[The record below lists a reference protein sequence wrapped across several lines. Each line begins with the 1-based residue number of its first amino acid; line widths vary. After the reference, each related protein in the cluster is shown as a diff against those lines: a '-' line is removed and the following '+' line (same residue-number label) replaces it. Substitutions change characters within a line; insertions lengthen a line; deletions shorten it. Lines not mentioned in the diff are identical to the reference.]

1 MIFNNPADICDFY
14 IEKMIKNGDIV
25 VDATV
30 GNGNDT
36 LKLSNAVGENG
47 KVYGFDIQKSAIE
60 SAKKQKYKYDNV
72 LFLNKSHDEIEQYV
86 SEEVKAIFFNL
97 GYLPGGDHKISTK
110 SETTLPAIE
119 KSISL
124 ISPGGIVLLVI
135 YRGGD
140 TGFSESESVI
150 EYLKN
155 IDYKKYNVLFYD
167 YINRPKNPP
176 MVAVIQKKIS

>member
-14 IEKMIKNGDIV
+14 VENLIKDGDVV

-36 LKLSNAVGENG
+36 LKLSNAVGKGG
-47 KVYGFDIQKSAIE
+47 KVYGFDIQSEAIE
-60 SAKKQKYKYDNV
+60 SAQKQKYKYDNV
-72 LFLNKSHDEIEQYV
+72 IFLNKSHDEIEEYV
-86 SEEVKAIFFNL
+86 SEEVRAVFFNL
-97 GYLPGGDHKISTK
+97 GYLPGGDHNISTK

-119 KSISL
+119 KSMSL
-124 ISPGGIVLLVI
+124 LIPGGIVLLVI

-140 TGFSESESVI
+140 TGFSESESVV

-155 IDYKKYNVLFYD
+155 IDYKKFNVLFYD

>member
-1 MIFNNPADICDFY
+1 M
-14 IEKMIKNGDIV
+14 
-25 VDATV
+25 
-30 GNGNDT
+30 
-36 LKLSNAVGENG
+36 
-47 KVYGFDIQKSAIE
+47 
-60 SAKKQKYKYDNV
+60 
-72 LFLNKSHDEIEQYV
+72 
-86 SEEVKAIFFNL
+86 